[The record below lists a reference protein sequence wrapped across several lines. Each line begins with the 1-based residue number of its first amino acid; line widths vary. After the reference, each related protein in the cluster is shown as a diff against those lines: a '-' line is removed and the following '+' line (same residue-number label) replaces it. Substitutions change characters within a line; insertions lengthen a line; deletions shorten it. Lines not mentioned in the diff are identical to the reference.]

1 MDTTNAVRTRG
12 YPPVHALPMVQ
23 KRPPP
28 PRRPRVP
35 PPPKLPGP
43 PPPPNPPPNPP
54 SVTPAA
60 PAAQESAEDDPAED
74 RTANPAAPSLYTAR
88 TVPVPVRPHILFGQA
103 PCLPGQ
109 RVGLMGLGQRTLWIV
124 RADQLPGPLQPPLGL
139 REPGPGLAADGP
151 PIRRDVVR
159 GGGDRRARGEHRL
172 VEQGPGPT
180 VTLLT
185 FAGPGQR
192 LVQCGIGLLH
202 PAQRIDRVVAAGLQL
217 PVHIAQYRLRA
228 GDPAPQVRGR
238 HPLRG
243 AFQQPARVGQIGR
256 RLGECGR

>member
-1 MDTTNAVRTRG
+1 MIPPRTA
-12 YPPVHALPMVQ
+12 PPT
-23 KRPPP
+23 PPP
-28 PRRPRVP
+28 LLVHRPDRSGSRTPAHPLRPGSVPARPASRPDGPRPAHPVDRPCRP
-35 PPPKLPGP
+35 APGP
-43 PPPPNPPPNPP
+43 
-54 SVTPAA
+54 A
-60 PAAQESAEDDPAED
+60 PAAAGP
-74 RTANPAAPSLYTAR
+74 P
-88 TVPVPVRPHILFGQA
+88 
-103 PCLPGQ
+103 
-109 RVGLMGLGQRTLWIV
+109 
-124 RADQLPGPLQPPLGL
+124 RAGS
-139 REPGPGLAADGP
+139 GPGCRRP